1 VSTSLDDAPCGVLS
15 FGDDGVLVAVNE
27 AAATLLGHAR
37 SAMIGQSFER
47 YLPVAS
53 RLFLHSYV
61 IPVLTLRGKA
71 EEISISLR
79 PATGDDVPVLLNA
92 VRREHQGRF
101 LITFAFLAMHRRHL
115 YESEL
120 LAAKKAAEEAVRAEQ
135 EAMTRIKDIQTQLAL
150 TERLAAVGTLAAGV
164 AHEINNPLAYVSLN
178 LEMLSHM
185 LDDSPAIDGPQR
197 QEMVTMVAEMSEGVE
212 RIRVIVSS
220 LRSLS
225 RGDEER
231 RTPLDVRCAVA
242 VAARMTANELRFRAR
257 LETTLDPVPLV
268 DADEGR
274 LGQVFINLLVNAAQA
289 MSQGA
294 IADNVIRIVTR
305 TDAEGRAVIEVHDN
319 GPGISAEVCRRI
331 FDPFFTTKPVGAGTG
346 LGLSICHGIVTSL
359 GGTIVV
365 TSEVGVGSC
374 FRVTL
379 PASSTAGPTPRSPR
393 AIDQSRGPP
402 ASPARRARI
411 LVIDDDQLVAQTTAR
426 SLRDHDVVVVND
438 GKTAAARLV
447 AGERF
452 DVIVCDLM
460 MPGMT
465 GMDVHATLAEAR
477 PALAKRMIFMTGGA
491 SDASAQSFLER
502 TSNPRLAK
510 PFQGADLRAA
520 VEKMLG

>member
-1 VSTSLDDAPCGVLS
+1 
-15 FGDDGVLVAVNE
+15 
-27 AAATLLGHAR
+27 
-37 SAMIGQSFER
+37 
-47 YLPVAS
+47 
-53 RLFLHSYV
+53 
-61 IPVLTLRGKA
+61 
-71 EEISISLR
+71 
-79 PATGDDVPVLLNA
+79 
-92 VRREHQGRF
+92 
-101 LITFAFLAMHRRHL
+101 
-115 YESEL
+115 
-120 LAAKKAAEEAVRAEQ
+120 
-135 EAMTRIKDIQTQLAL
+135 
-150 TERLAAVGTLAAGV
+150 
-164 AHEINNPLAYVSLN
+164 
-178 LEMLSHM
+178 
-185 LDDSPAIDGPQR
+185 
-197 QEMVTMVAEMSEGVE
+197 
-212 RIRVIVSS
+212 VSS

-379 PASSTAGPTPRSPR
+379 PASSTAGSTPRSPS
-393 AIDQSRGPP
+393 AIDQSRAPP
-402 ASPARRARI
+402 ARPARRARI

-465 GMDVHATLAEAR
+465 GMDVHATLAEAQ
-477 PALAKRMIFMTGGA
+477 PAIAKRMIFMTGGA